1 MHMATHLHE
10 HVCSL
15 EVVVSTSVRTR
26 LAEAELAGLP
36 KACGLGLGL
45 ELELGLG
52 QTPRTAQG
60 LSKAR
65 LARVSSRPTWGV
77 C

>member
-10 HVCSL
+10 HVGSL

-26 LAEAELAGLP
+26 LAEPELAGLP

-45 ELELGLG
+45 ELELGLAELPG
-52 QTPRTAQG
+52 LPKACPRCG
-60 LSKAR
+60 SH
-65 LARVSSRPTWGV
+65 V
-77 C
+77 